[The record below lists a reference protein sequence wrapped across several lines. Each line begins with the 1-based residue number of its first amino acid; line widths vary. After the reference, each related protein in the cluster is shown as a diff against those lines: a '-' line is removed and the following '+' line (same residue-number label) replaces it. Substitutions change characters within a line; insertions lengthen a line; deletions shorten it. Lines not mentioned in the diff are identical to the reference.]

1 MTCPLCSIA
10 KKQIAAK
17 IVYED
22 AVCIAFL
29 PTDAATTGQIE
40 VVPKQHFETLEDI
53 QNDIAMQLFYVA
65 SYAASAVY
73 EGLAS
78 HGTNIICN
86 NGVGASTGHIV
97 LQILPRKENDNI
109 SFQWQPK
116 QLSPADFEEA
126 QKKIGDA
133 AEVLGAKKEKRILP
147 EEAEAIDVGEVS
159 GEAPLLKEEKPE
171 EISKEEEENYLVK
184 HLYRIP

>member
-1 MTCPLCSIA
+1 MTCPLCGIA
-10 KKQIAAK
+10 KKQVSAK

-22 AVCIAFL
+22 NVCIALL
-29 PTDAATTGQIE
+29 PTDAAATGHIE
-40 VVPKQHFETLEDI
+40 VMPKQHFETLEDI
-53 QNDIAMQLFYVA
+53 PDDIAIQLFYAA

-73 EGLAS
+73 ENLAS

-86 NGVGASTGHIV
+86 NGAGAATGHIA

-109 SFQWQPK
+109 SFQWTPK
-116 QLSPADFEEA
+116 QLSPVEFEEA

-133 AEVLGAKKEKRILP
+133 AEVLGAKKEKQIVP
-147 EEAEAIDVGEVS
+147 AETEAMAPEVS
-159 GEAPLLKEEKPE
+159 EEAPLPKEEKPE
-171 EISKEEEENYLVK
+171 TISKEEEENYLVK